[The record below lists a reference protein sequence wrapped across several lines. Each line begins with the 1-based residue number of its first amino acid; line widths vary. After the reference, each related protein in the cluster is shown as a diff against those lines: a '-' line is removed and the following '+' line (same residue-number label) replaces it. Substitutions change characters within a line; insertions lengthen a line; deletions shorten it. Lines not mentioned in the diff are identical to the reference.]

1 MARLVLTLTAET
13 ELISDAVADVDRIF
27 RALAK
32 FHGDAFRELECR
44 IDRLVDVEEPMSPP
58 TAHWIGQGHV
68 VFEPPSEIKAIIRDA
83 RALGVI

>member
-32 FHGDAFRELECR
+32 FHGPAFRKLER
-44 IDRLVDVEEPMSPP
+44 RVDRLINGEEQMSPP
-58 TAHWIGQGHV
+58 TYHWIGQGHV
-68 VFEPPSEIKAIIRDA
+68 VFEPSSEIKQSSATHA
-83 RALGVI
+83 HWG